1 MLSHAIFL
9 ELYARRAVR
18 YPGHHMRQVVLNR
31 PGEFSDESHPAPSP
45 GIDEALVR
53 IRSIGVCGTDLHAFA
68 GRQPFFTY
76 PRVLGHELGVEVL
89 SAPENERGIRPGDRC
104 SIEPY
109 INNPLSHASRL
120 GKTNCCEEL
129 QVMGVHVDGGMR
141 GLFAVPIRLLHPS
154 AKLSYDQLA
163 LVETLGIGFH
173 AVERSEL
180 GSGAETLVI
189 GAGPIGL
196 AVVEFA
202 KALGAKIT
210 VLDVSP
216 ERRAFIEQRG
226 VEAVDAVGDRRFD
239 YIFDATGS
247 KASMEASFDYCAHG
261 ATLVFVGLVQDTI
274 SFHDPSFHR
283 KELTLKSSR
292 NSAHAF
298 PKIIE
303 MIEEGKIDTAPWINH
318 RLKLSEVAS
327 DFQGLRQ
334 IPGLVKAVIEVGDE
348 DL

>member
-1 MLSHAIFL
+1 
-9 ELYARRAVR
+9 
-18 YPGHHMRQVVLNR
+18 MRQVVLNR
-31 PGEFSDESHPAPSP
+31 PGEFSDASAPSP
-45 GIDEALVR
+45 SPGSQDALVR
-53 IRSIGVCGTDLHAFA
+53 VRSIGVCGTDLHAFT

-89 SAPENERGIRPGDRC
+89 SVPENDFGIQAGDHC
-104 SIEPY
+104 SVEPY
-109 INNPLSHASRL
+109 INNPDSHASRL
-120 GKTNCCEEL
+120 GKTNCCEDL
-129 QVMGVHVDGGMR
+129 QVMGVHVDGGMS
-141 GLFAVPIRLLHPS
+141 GLFTVPVRLLHKS
-154 AKLSYDQLA
+154 EKLSYDQLA

-180 GSGAETLVI
+180 GEGAQALVI

-196 AVVEFA
+196 GVVEFA
-202 KALGAKIT
+202 NALGANVT
-210 VLDVSP
+210 VLDISA
-216 ERRAFIEQRG
+216 ERRKFIEQRG
-226 VEAVDAVGDRRFD
+226 VEAISEVGDRRFD
-239 YIFDATGS
+239 YVVDATGS

-298 PKIIE
+298 PKIIQ
-303 MIEEGKIDTAPWINH
+303 MIEEGRIDTAPWVNH
-318 RLKLSEVAS
+318 RMKLSEVTEQFA
-327 DFQGLRQ
+327 GLRQ
-334 IPGLVKAVIEVGDE
+334 IPNLVKAVIEVGDE

>member
-1 MLSHAIFL
+1 
-9 ELYARRAVR
+9 
-18 YPGHHMRQVVLNR
+18 MRQVVLNR
-31 PGEFSDESHPAPSP
+31 PGELYDESAPSP
-45 GIDEALVR
+45 APAPDEALVR
-53 IRSIGVCGTDLHAFA
+53 VRSIGVCGTDLHAFA

-89 SAPENERGIRPGDRC
+89 SVPQNHFGIQAGDRC
-104 SIEPY
+104 SVEPY
-109 INNPLSHASRL
+109 INNPDSHASRL

-129 QVMGVHVDGGMR
+129 KVMGVHVDGGMR
-141 GLFAVPIRLLHPS
+141 GLFTVPVRLLHVS
-154 AKLSYDQLA
+154 KKLSYDQLA

-180 GSGAETLVI
+180 GAGANALVI

-202 KALGAKIT
+202 NALGANVT
-210 VLDVSP
+210 VLDISP

-226 VEAVDAVGDRRFD
+226 VEATGEVGDRRFD
-239 YIFDATGS
+239 YVFDATGS

-261 ATLVFVGLVQDTI
+261 ATLVFVGLIQDTI

-283 KELTLKSSR
+283 KELTLRSSR

-298 PKIIE
+298 PKIIQ
-303 MIEEGKIDTAPWINH
+303 MIEDGKIDTAPWVNH
-318 RLKLSEVAS
+318 RMKLSEVS
-327 DFQGLRQ
+327 EDFKDLRQ

>member
-1 MLSHAIFL
+1 
-9 ELYARRAVR
+9 
-18 YPGHHMRQVVLNR
+18 MRQVVLNQ
-31 PGEFSDESHPAPSP
+31 PGEFYDESAPSP
-45 GIDEALVR
+45 SPGPDEALVR
-53 IRSIGVCGTDLHAFA
+53 VRSIGVCGTDLHAFA

-89 SAPENERGIRPGDRC
+89 SIPENPAGIAAGDRC
-104 SIEPY
+104 SVEPY
-109 INNPLSHASRL
+109 INNPASHASQL

-141 GLFAVPIRLLHPS
+141 GLFTVPVRLLHPS
-154 AKLSYDQLA
+154 KKLSYEQLA

-180 GSGAETLVI
+180 GSGANTLVI

-202 KALGAKIT
+202 NALGANVT
-210 VLDVSP
+210 VLDISP
-216 ERRAFIEQRG
+216 ERRKFIEQRG
-226 VEAVDAVGDRRFD
+226 VEAVNEIGDRRFD
-239 YIFDATGS
+239 CVFDATGA

-261 ATLVFVGLVQDTI
+261 ATLVFVGLIQDTI

-298 PKIIE
+298 PKIIR
-303 MIEEGKIDTAPWINH
+303 MIEEGKIDTAPWVNH
-318 RLKLSEVAS
+318 RMKLSEVAD
-327 DFQGLRQ
+327 DFKGLRQ

>member
-1 MLSHAIFL
+1 
-9 ELYARRAVR
+9 
-18 YPGHHMRQVVLNR
+18 MRQVILDR
-31 PGEFSDESHPAPSP
+31 PGAFSDQSAPSP
-45 GIDEALVR
+45 TPAPDEALVR

-68 GRQPFFTY
+68 GRQPFFSY
-76 PRVLGHELGVEVL
+76 PRILGHELGVEVL
-89 SAPENERGIRPGDRC
+89 SIPENDRGIEAGDRC
-104 SIEPY
+104 SVEPY
-109 INNPLSHASRL
+109 INNPQSHASKL

-141 GLFAVPIRLLHPS
+141 GLFTVPVRLLHS
-154 AKLSYDQLA
+154 SDKLSYDQLA

-180 GSGAETLVI
+180 GGGSETLVI

-210 VLDVSP
+210 VLDISP
-216 ERRAFIEQRG
+216 ERRAFMEKRG
-226 VEAVDAVGDRRFD
+226 VEATGEAGERRFD
-239 YIFDATGS
+239 YVFDATGS
-247 KASMEASFDYCAHG
+247 KASMEKSFDYCAHG

-298 PKIIE
+298 PKIIA
-303 MIEEGKIDTAPWINH
+303 MIEEGKIDTGPWVNH
-318 RLKLSEVAS
+318 RLKLSQVAE
-327 DFQGLRQ
+327 DFQALRG
-334 IPGLVKAVIEVGDE
+334 IPDLVKAVIEVGDE